1 VTWELNK
8 ISFAEF
14 RTTTILTFLADVIGL
29 QVGEEVFLARLEQ
42 VHCIIRDGDGTMA
55 STGAP
60 PVQMLQHIGP
70 AADLVLGRETL
81 TAGGDAAIARL
92 CYDHHEVRAAAG
104 VERVGK
110 TVLAQFCIQVSR
122 NDKQSGT

>member
-1 VTWELNK
+1 MT
-8 ISFAEF
+8 SP
-14 RTTTILTFLADVIGL
+14 G
-29 QVGEEVFLARLEQ
+29 
-42 VHCIIRDGDGTMA
+42 A
-55 STGAP
+55 S

-92 CYDHHEVRAAAG
+92 CYDNHGVRAAAG

-110 TVLAQFCIQVSR
+110 TVLAQFCTRVTTTTTI
-122 NDKQSGT
+122 QSGTKKT